1 MDKEFYYPKEVS
13 LVCQRILDRHTFGQ
27 GKILVLKQ
35 VNADEVL
42 KVFAPIFK
50 IEYSL
55 DQLYTNSLEKGL

>member
-13 LVCQRILDRHTFGQ
+13 LVCQRILDRYTFGQ

-42 KVFAPIFK
+42 KDFAPIFK

>member
-13 LVCQRILDRHTFGQ
+13 LVCQRILDRYTFGQ

-42 KVFAPIFK
+42 KDFAPIFK
-50 IEYSL
+50 TEYSL

>member
-13 LVCQRILDRHTFGQ
+13 LVCQRILGRHTFGQ

-42 KVFAPIFK
+42 KDFAPIFK
-50 IEYSL
+50 IVYSL

>member
-13 LVCQRILDRHTFGQ
+13 LVCQRILDRYTFGQ

-42 KVFAPIFK
+42 KDFASIFK

>member
-35 VNADEVL
+35 VNAEEVL
-42 KVFAPIFK
+42 KDFAPIFK

>member
-13 LVCQRILDRHTFGQ
+13 LVSQRILDRYTFGQ
-27 GKILVLKQ
+27 GKILALKQ

-42 KVFAPIFK
+42 KDFAPIFK

-55 DQLYTNSLEKGL
+55 D

>member
-13 LVCQRILDRHTFGQ
+13 LVCQRILDRYTFGQ

-42 KVFAPIFK
+42 KDFAPIFK
-50 IEYSL
+50 IEYNL

>member
-13 LVCQRILDRHTFGQ
+13 FVCQRILDRYTFGQ
-27 GKILVLKQ
+27 GKILALKQ

-42 KVFAPIFK
+42 KDFAPIFK

>member
-42 KVFAPIFK
+42 KDFAPIFK

-55 DQLYTNSLEKGL
+55 D

>member
-13 LVCQRILDRHTFGQ
+13 LVCQRILDTYTFGQ

-42 KVFAPIFK
+42 KDFAPIFK